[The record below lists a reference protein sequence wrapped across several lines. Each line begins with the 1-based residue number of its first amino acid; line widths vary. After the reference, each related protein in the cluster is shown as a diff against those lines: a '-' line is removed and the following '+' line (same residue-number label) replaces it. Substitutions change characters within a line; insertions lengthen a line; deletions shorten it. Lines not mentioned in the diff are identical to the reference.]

1 MGSGKRVST
10 RSALCIDVEIA
21 IAAALSGY
29 CARSGL
35 RIVDAR
41 GGVPAELESSRVAVA
56 VIGLSREG
64 GFELERVRALAKL
77 LRGAPIVVLARDLG
91 AETAFRLSGLG
102 VADLIEL
109 PAEPLDVVARVS
121 LQLANSGRSSMLAAL
136 VGESAPIRALRD
148 EVASAARVESK
159 VLIQGETGTGK
170 SLVARLIHDLSTRA
184 RAPFVHVDCA
194 ALSPTLIESEL
205 FGHEKGA
212 FTGAA
217 GLRRGRFELA
227 AGGTIVLDEIGDL
240 DAALQ
245 SKLLR
250 VLEDR
255 VFERVGGSQ
264 SLPMSARV
272 IAATCH
278 DLLRQVQLGRFRM
291 DLYFRLNVI
300 QLVVPPLRE
309 RRDDVPALVR
319 ATAMRLCSTLGIAS
333 PSFTDS
339 FYDRLRAHGWP
350 GNVRELVNV
359 LERLLVQGGARAYEA
374 EDLAGLLQDAV
385 WQEDSTQTPADRARP
400 ARGADSELPDDP
412 DEAADADRIAAAL
425 REAGGNVSRVSRRLD
440 LPRGTLRHR
449 IHKYHLDHLIQR
461 D

>member
-1 MGSGKRVST
+1 VST
-10 RSALCIDVEIA
+10 RTALFVDVEVA
-21 IAAALSGY
+21 YAAALSGW

-35 RIVDAR
+35 RAVDAE
-41 GGVPAELESSRVAVA
+41 GGAPAELEPRAIAVVVLGVA
-56 VIGLSREG
+56 RG
-64 GFELERVRALAKL
+64 GDASFERVRALAKL
-77 LRGAPIVVLARDLG
+77 LRGAPIVVLGRDLG
-91 AETAFRLSGLG
+91 AETAFRLSRLG
-102 VADLIEL
+102 IADLIEL

-121 LQLANSGRSSMLAAL
+121 LQVASSGGSSELAAL
-136 VGESAPIRALRD
+136 VGESAPIRALRE
-148 EVASAARVESK
+148 EVLSASRVESK

-170 SLVARLIHDLSTRA
+170 SLVARLIHELSHRKQ
-184 RAPFVHVDCA
+184 APFVHVDCA

-227 AGGTIVLDEIGDL
+227 AGGTIFLDEIGDL

-264 SLPMSARV
+264 SLPMNARV

-300 QLVVPPLRE
+300 QLVVPPLCE

-333 PSFTDS
+333 PSFSDS
-339 FYDRLRAHGWP
+339 FYDRLRAHRWP

-359 LERLLVQGGARAYEA
+359 LERLLVQSGARVYDA
-374 EDLAGLLQDAV
+374 EDLVGLLQDAT
-385 WQEDSTQTPADRARP
+385 WEEDSAPTSADRARP
-400 ARGADSELPDDP
+400 ARGPDSELPADP
-412 DEAADADRIAAAL
+412 DEAADAERIAAAL

-449 IHKYHLDHLIQR
+449 IHKYRLDHLIQR

>member
-1 MGSGKRVST
+1 MGSGGSVST
-10 RSALCIDVEIA
+10 RAALLLDVEIGY
-21 IAAALSGY
+21 AAALSGW

-35 RIVDAR
+35 RVIDAQ
-41 GGVPAELESSRVAVA
+41 GGAPAELEPRSVAVA
-56 VIGLSREG
+56 VLGLSRG
-64 GFELERVRALAKL
+64 GDADFERVRALAKL
-77 LRGAPIVVLARDLG
+77 VRGAPIVVLARGLG
-91 AETAFRLSGLG
+91 VELAFRLRGLG

-109 PAEPLDVVARVS
+109 PKAPLDVVARVAA
-121 LQLANSGRSSMLAAL
+121 QLATSGGSSELAAL
-136 VGESAPIRALRD
+136 VGESVPIRALRH
-148 EVASAARVESK
+148 EVAGIARVESK
-159 VLIQGETGTGK
+159 LLLQGETGTGK
-170 SLVARLIHDLSTRA
+170 SLVARLIHELSPRS
-184 RAPFVHVDCA
+184 RGPFVHVDCA

-227 AGGTIVLDEIGDL
+227 AGGTIFLDEIADL
-240 DAALQ
+240 DAGLQ

-255 VFERVGGSQ
+255 VFERVGGSH

-278 DLLRQVQLGRFRM
+278 DLMRQVQKGRFRK

-300 QLVVPPLRE
+300 KLVVPPLRE
-309 RRDDVPALVR
+309 RQDDVPALVR
-319 ATAMRLCSTLGIAS
+319 ATALQLCATLGLAT
-333 PSFTDS
+333 PSFADS
-339 FYDRLRAHGWP
+339 FYERLRAHTWP

-359 LERLLVQGGARAYEA
+359 LERLLVSGGARVFEA
-374 EDLAGLLQDAV
+374 ADLDGLLHGLPELEL
-385 WQEDSTQTPADRARP
+385 EDSPDGASYARP
-400 ARGADSELPDDP
+400 ERGREPDPDP
-412 DEAADADRIAAAL
+412 DEVADAERIATAL
-425 REAGGNVSRVSRRLD
+425 RDAGGNVSRVSRRLE

-449 IHKYHLDHLIQR
+449 IHKYRLDHLIQK